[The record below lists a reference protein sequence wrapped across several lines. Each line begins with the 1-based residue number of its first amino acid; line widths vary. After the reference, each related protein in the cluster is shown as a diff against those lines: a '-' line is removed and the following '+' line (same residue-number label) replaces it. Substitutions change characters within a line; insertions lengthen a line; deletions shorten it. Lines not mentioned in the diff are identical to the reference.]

1 MNYDYDFARDIFG
14 PKKETKLM
22 IKIYGAEKKVNNWV
36 RKKDAWRK
44 WMEIKIANQEIDKK

>member
-22 IKIYGAEKKVNNWV
+22 IKIYGAEKKVNN
-36 RKKDAWRK
+36 
-44 WMEIKIANQEIDKK
+44 